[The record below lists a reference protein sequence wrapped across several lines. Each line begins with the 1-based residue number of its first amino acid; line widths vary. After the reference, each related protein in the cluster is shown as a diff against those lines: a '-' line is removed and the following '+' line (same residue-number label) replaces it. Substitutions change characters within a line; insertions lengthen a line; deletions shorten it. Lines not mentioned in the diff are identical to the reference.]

1 MGQETVTVPWGGC
14 NGCAASLT
22 SFPFS
27 EGKALGGG
35 RLFCKQM
42 GWALAVTSVWSGLRQ
57 GQAAQLPCSLRVV
70 SVICTAGRRQ
80 RGGCLDRRSLA

>member
-35 RLFCKQM
+35 RRGCFVNR
-42 GWALAVTSVWSGLRQ
+42 WAGLSLLQVCGQGSGRARQ
-57 GQAAQLPCSLRVV
+57 PRPG
-70 SVICTAGRRQ
+70 
-80 RGGCLDRRSLA
+80 SLAL

>member
-35 RLFCKQM
+35 
-42 GWALAVTSVWSGLRQ
+42 AAVL
-57 GQAAQLPCSLRVV
+57 
-70 SVICTAGRRQ
+70 
-80 RGGCLDRRSLA
+80 